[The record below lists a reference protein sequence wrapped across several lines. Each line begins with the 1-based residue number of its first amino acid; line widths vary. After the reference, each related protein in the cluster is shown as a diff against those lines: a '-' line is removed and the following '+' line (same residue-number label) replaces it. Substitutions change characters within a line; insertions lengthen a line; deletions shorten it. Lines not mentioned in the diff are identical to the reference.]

1 MSGSIGQKYRV
12 FTYSKWRHGR
22 GRNFEHRRMRPDARM
37 VPGVTQE
44 MSDAMVRKGASMAR
58 AQDRH
63 RISRYGNLIKLLPG
77 RAVGLCRCHDTCATL
92 RGY

>member
-1 MSGSIGQKYRV
+1 MVAGAKGKYILRRPPIGAPALPAQP
-12 FTYSKWRHGR
+12 
-22 GRNFEHRRMRPDARM
+22 HRDETIKLPH
-37 VPGVTQE
+37 VTQE